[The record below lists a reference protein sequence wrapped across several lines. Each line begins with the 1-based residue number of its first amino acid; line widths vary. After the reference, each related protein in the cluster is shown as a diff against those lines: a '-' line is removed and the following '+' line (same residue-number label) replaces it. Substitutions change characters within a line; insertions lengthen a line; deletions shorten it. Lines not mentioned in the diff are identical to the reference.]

1 MNRPSL
7 LHRVA
12 RRTVAVGAA
21 AAMLSVAAASHGPVL
36 VSAVTPK
43 QVGIPFLL
51 TGVSTTQTGA
61 GIVQSPSTLGVAD
74 SDLYTMSDA
83 EIDKTLTKL
92 AELGVTDIR
101 VAVPWV
107 YMEKRND
114 QYDWTKMDYV
124 VQTANAKGI
133 NVVGVITATPTWAGF
148 PLNGHS
154 DPQEYAEFAGAVADR
169 YDGVVDTDAHGDQT
183 HGKISAYEIWNE
195 PNGALFYNPVSASS
209 YTAMLKA
216 ASPMIRDA
224 DPDAVV
230 IAGVLGSVITIP
242 GLSQNPVSFFREMY
256 ENGAADYFD
265 ALSYHPYNPTMP
277 FSQGAGLANSPLN
290 QVNALRALMVQY
302 EGEGTTKKIW
312 ITEYGVPTN
321 GPVTEQHQADF
332 IRDLVV
338 AWQNVEGAGP
348 IFIYSTRDI
357 NSGGFD
363 DEENF
368 GIFYSDWDEK
378 KVVQTIRDLYAD
390 FADDGELT
398 PFQAAIPKISDFQ
411 QLLMLGR
418 QLISFLLIVPRA
430 VVQFAVSAVTALV
443 RAVVD
448 TVGSALG
455 LTRKSVAAATGAAI
469 DERAASVATDPHDET
484 SRQGRDF
491 VRLARESA
499 RELVEPHRGSIEG
512 SSDADQSVTDA
523 QLGQSAVEVGQ
534 LAVDLTPV
542 GDNEGQSGV
551 DLKPAAEAGGDGGQ
565 AVDLKPAAEAG
576 GDGGQ
581 AVDHKPGPEAEAKPD
596 FRQVLKQRRA
606 DLRDQI
612 KDRVLLAQRGPAGAG
627 GGRGNGTDTADPGS
641 ASSLVETPTDQA
653 NSAGPA
659 TADSGQAADPD

>member
-1 MNRPSL
+1 
-7 LHRVA
+7 
-12 RRTVAVGAA
+12 
-21 AAMLSVAAASHGPVL
+21 MLSVAAASHGPVL

-61 GIVQSPSTLGVAD
+61 GIVQSPATLGVAD

-265 ALSYHPYNPTMP
+265 ALSYHPYNHTMP

-378 KVVQTIRDLYAD
+378 SVVQTIRDLYAD

-418 QLISFLLIVPRA
+418 QLISFLLIIPRA

-448 TVGSALG
+448 TVGAVLG
-455 LTRKSVAAATGAAI
+455 LTGKPAAAATGAAI
-469 DERAASVATDPHDET
+469 DERAASVATDPDDET
-484 SRQGRDF
+484 SRQGREF

-499 RELVEPHRGSIEG
+499 HEWVEPHRGSIEG

-534 LAVDLTPV
+534 LAVDLTPAV

-551 DLKPAAEAGGDGGQ
+551 DPKPALEVGGDGGH
-565 AVDLKPAAEAG
+565 AVDLKPAVEVG
-576 GDGGQ
+576 GGGGQ
-581 AVDHKPGPEAEAKPD
+581 AGVDPNPAVEADAKPD

-612 KDRVLLAQRGPAGAG
+612 KDRVLLAQRGPASDG
-627 GGRGNGTDTADPGS
+627 GGRGNWTDVADLGS
-641 ASSLVETPTDQA
+641 PSMPVETPTDQA

-659 TADSGQAADPD
+659 TAGSGQAADPD